1 MRTGNSGSGSPK
13 RVSSWRAVGSLV
25 AHYRKRA
32 GLTQERLAEL
42 ASISVDT
49 VASIEQGRLA
59 LQPDRAEQFDQLLD
73 TGGALAVLVAEMPV
87 REKVVQFAQS
97 LVDHEQEA
105 VSLLTYQTQ
114 LVHGLLQT
122 REYCL
127 ATFDARYPALGSE
140 TAEQWVNARM
150 ERQLIWQR
158 EQPPVGHFIMEE
170 SILRRRVGDDQ
181 VMRDQIRQ
189 ILEYVAPVH
198 MSIQIMPMDRMPHA
212 GLAGPMTLLET
223 AERQHLVYLE
233 VQRASF
239 LVEDPVEV
247 SDYYLKY
254 GMLRS
259 QALSPDE
266 SVRLLRGLLGDR

>member
-1 MRTGNSGSGSPK
+1 MHTAKKPK
-13 RVSSWRAVGSLV
+13 KVSSWRAVGALL
-25 AHYRKRA
+25 AHFRKQAR
-32 GLTQERLAEL
+32 LTQEQLAEQ

-59 LQPDRAEQFDQLLD
+59 LQPDRAEQFDELLG
-73 TGGALAVLVAEMPV
+73 TGGALAVLVEQMPV

-105 VSLLTYQTQ
+105 VSFLSYETQ
-114 LVHGLLQT
+114 LVPGLLQT

-127 ATFDARYPALGSE
+127 ATFDSRYPALGSE

-158 EQPPVGHFIMEE
+158 ERPPVGHFVLEE
-170 SILRRRVGDDQ
+170 SILRRQVGSQ
-181 VMRDQIRQ
+181 EVMRDQFRR
-189 ILEYVAPVH
+189 ILEYAEPVH
-198 MSIQIMPMDRMPHA
+198 MSFQIMPMDRMPHA

-223 AERQHLVYLE
+223 PEHQQLVYLE

-239 LVEDPVEV
+239 LAEDPDEV
-247 SDYYLKY
+247 SDYQLKY

-266 SVRLLRGLLGDR
+266 SVRLLLDLLGDR